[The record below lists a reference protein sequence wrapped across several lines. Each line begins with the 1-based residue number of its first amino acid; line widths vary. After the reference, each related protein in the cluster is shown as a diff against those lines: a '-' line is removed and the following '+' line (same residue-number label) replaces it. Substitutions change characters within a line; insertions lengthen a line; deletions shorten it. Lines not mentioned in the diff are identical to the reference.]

1 MCTICSE
8 VLETDLVVTPCGHVY
23 HEACLRRWTDRV
35 PTCPQCRR
43 KVPDVRRLFPNLGR
57 GPDVGMEPAHLA
69 AHLDD
74 TRLELRT
81 LQEQLR
87 ATCETLQREQAE
99 GAELRAR
106 LVSTEKAVVVLR
118 QQAAHYKRLAG
129 MADKERE
136 RANGLQL
143 RVDQM
148 EKLKNLMHA
157 GVDDV
162 ERLLAG
168 EPDMRTLATF
178 SVALR
183 RALADAQR
191 ERAAYRTQLQQ
202 ARRDVSTSEFRLRRL
217 EQPGRHEPAMPS
229 DTVQAT
235 DSVPAAAPAPSSANS
250 PYLHLRQAGPAL
262 ALSVKV
268 SVHYRYVCRSLSVSV
283 LSMAVTAAL
292 FLQPS
297 EQPTLALRAT
307 PYSIFGGRGESSSR
321 SGRTLRSDRYDG
333 LGGRAPPE
341 SVPVPAGRAR
351 PPRLSTR
358 HRLRAPTKET

>member
-235 DSVPAAAPAPSSANS
+235 DSVPAAAPAPSSTNS

-268 SVHYRYVCRSLSVSV
+268 SVHYRYMYLCVSV
-283 LSMAVTAAL
+283 ANSVRVVHGCDRSSVLTALGAADASAACNTVLHLRRSRRELVPLRPDPAL
-292 FLQPS
+292 GPV
-297 EQPTLALRAT
+297 RW
-307 PYSIFGGRGESSSR
+307 
-321 SGRTLRSDRYDG
+321 SGRPRSARECPRPRRPG
-333 LGGRAPPE
+333 PTSASLHPTP
-341 SVPVPAGRAR
+341 SAR
-351 PPRLSTR
+351 PY
-358 HRLRAPTKET
+358 